1 MAGCRFMNQQQALA
15 RRLARHEGI
24 IFMVARSFARPGSA
38 DFDDLRQE
46 LRLAAWRALQ
56 AYDPAK
62 GTESSFIATYCKNAA
77 LSARQAARRQ
87 RLGGG
92 QPCTSLD
99 APADGLDGSPIIESI
114 ADDAPGPDEQA
125 AASLAAADVLRQ
137 VSPRERTIL
146 ALRAS
151 GFTLDEVGQRLGG
164 LSRERIRQCEVE
176 ALCRCVTARRRR

>member
-1 MAGCRFMNQQQALA
+1 MREQQALA

-24 IFMVARSFARPGSA
+24 IRMAARAAAYRSSP
-38 DFDDLRQE
+38 DYNDVLQE

-56 AYDPAK
+56 VHDPAR
-62 GTESSFIATYCKNAA
+62 GAESSLVAAYCRNAA
-77 LSARQAARRQ
+77 FTLRAAARVQ

-92 QPCTSLD
+92 QPVASLD
-99 APADGLDGSPIIESI
+99 APADGVDGSPIIESI
-114 ADDAPGPDEQA
+114 ADDGPGPDEQA
-125 AASLAAADVLRQ
+125 AASLAAADVLRHAR
-137 VSPRERTIL
+137 PRERTIL
-146 ALRAS
+146 TLRAS